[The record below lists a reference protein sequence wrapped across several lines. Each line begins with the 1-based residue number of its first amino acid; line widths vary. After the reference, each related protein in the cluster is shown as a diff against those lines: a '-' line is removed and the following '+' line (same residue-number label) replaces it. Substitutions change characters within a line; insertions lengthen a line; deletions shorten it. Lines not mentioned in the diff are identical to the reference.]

1 MAETAPRQPR
11 RIRYTKTAAPDRKSS
26 WPAPGVVDEGNL
38 KFHIAALRP
47 TLADGQAGRRYR
59 DPRTRLPLCRPVVI
73 TEEPTLREPLRAAGG
88 HVERR
93 APEESFPA
101 WLRPSTDEALSFPS
115 VQMFVERAAV
125 TGEGVLGDV
134 GAPLAATSTA
144 SWTASRWRSSR
155 PPLASTRSKA

>member
-1 MAETAPRQPR
+1 
-11 RIRYTKTAAPDRKSS
+11 
-26 WPAPGVVDEGNL
+26 VVEEGNR
-38 KFHIAALRP
+38 KVRIAALRP
-47 TLADGQAGRRYR
+47 TLADGQAGRRYLATIPGR
-59 DPRTRLPLCRPVVI
+59 GCRFVAPVGL

-125 TGEGVLGDV
+125 TGEGVLGDA
-134 GAPLAATSTA
+134 GAPLAADIYRKLDSIALAIELATA
-144 SWTASRWRSSR
+144 RVDALISATLDWSSI
-155 PPLASTRSKA
+155 